1 MVSFAEKIRD
11 GVGFG
16 AVGTDMY
23 TESTASFVRRDEL
36 KMLPLLGIVVKDREC
51 VVLGWGAVVP
61 PIPIPM
67 EMDPVPVALA
77 SHDSTTSGV

>member
-1 MVSFAEKIRD
+1 MVSFTEKIRD
-11 GVGFG
+11 CVVFG

-23 TESTASFVRRDEL
+23 TESTASFVGRDEL
-36 KMLPLLGIVVKDREC
+36 KILPLLGIVVEDGEC

-61 PIPIPM
+61 SIPIPM
-67 EMDPVPVALA
+67 KMDPVPVALA